1 MVSVTVQNVGR
12 RAKYSLLE
20 ANKMKINKWLL
31 TMTVVT
37 LPLVISASGGMAAP
51 FYEGKTLNL
60 IVGYS
65 PGGGSDLMCRLF
77 ARHLAG
83 HIPGEPTVIVR
94 NMPGGGGLKA
104 TNYVGEAVK
113 KDGKTALCGAFNTLV
128 QLLDDK
134 SLRVDLRKFNFIAG
148 MASSQVFFMR
158 ADTKPGIKKP
168 EDIFKAQ
175 GVIIGGF
182 RTNSSKDLQV
192 RSAMDVLGIK
202 HKYVTGIKGDGGG
215 RKHIQQGFLNA
226 WQDSMA
232 GYLSISHGTLV
243 KTGIVVPIYQM
254 GELNTDGKLSKRNA
268 ALPELPT
275 LFEFYKA
282 KFGKEPSGKVWDVY
296 ATMSK
301 VTSTAL
307 RALSL
312 PPGSPEA
319 AVADLRLGYGKMLE
333 DDKYWAEAK
342 KVVGKT
348 AKFSEGK
355 RTQEILEAA
364 MSAPP
369 SFKEF
374 LVEYIEKGAEMAR
387 KK

>member
-1 MVSVTVQNVGR
+1 MR
-12 RAKYSLLE
+12 IE
-20 ANKMKINKWLL
+20 KWLL
-31 TMTVVT
+31 TMAALT
-37 LPLVISASGGMAAP
+37 LPLMAMASGAAAAP
-51 FYEGKTLNL
+51 FYKGKTLNL

-83 HIPGEPTVIVR
+83 HTPGKPTIVVR

-104 TNYVGEAVK
+104 MNYVGEAVK

-128 QLLDDK
+128 QLLKDK
-134 SLRVDLRKFNFIAG
+134 ALRVDLRKFNFIAG
-148 MASSQVFFMR
+148 MASNQVFFIR

-192 RSAMDVLGIK
+192 RSAMDLLGIK
-202 HKYVTGIKGDGGG
+202 HKYVTGIRGDGGG
-215 RKHIQQGFLNA
+215 RKHIQQGFVNT

-254 GELNTDGKLSKRNA
+254 GELDANGKLSKRNA
-268 ALPELPT
+268 ALPGIPT
-275 LFEFYKA
+275 FFEFYKA
-282 KFGKEPSGKVWDVY
+282 KFGKEPSGKVWEVY
-296 ATMSK
+296 ATMTK

-312 PPGSPEA
+312 PPGSPQA

-348 AKFSEGK
+348 AKFTKGK
-355 RTQEILEAA
+355 RTQQILEGA
-364 MSAPP
+364 MDAP
-369 SFKEF
+369 SSLTKF
-374 LVEYIEKGAEMAR
+374 LVEYIKKGAEMAR

>member
-1 MVSVTVQNVGR
+1 
-12 RAKYSLLE
+12 
-20 ANKMKINKWLL
+20 MKTKKWLL
-31 TMTVVT
+31 TVAATAISSVAFA
-37 LPLVISASGGMAAP
+37 SASVAAP
-51 FYEGKTLNL
+51 FYEGKTLSL
-60 IVGYS
+60 VVGYS

-77 ARHLAG
+77 ARHLTKHVSG
-83 HIPGEPTVIVR
+83 KPTIVVR

-104 TNYVGEAVK
+104 MNYVGEAAK
-113 KDGKTALCGAFNTLV
+113 KDGTTGLCGAFNTLV
-128 QLLDDK
+128 QLLNDK
-134 SLRVDLRKFNFIAG
+134 SLRVDLSKFNFIAG
-148 MASSQVFFMR
+148 MAASQVFFMR
-158 ADTKPGIKKP
+158 ADVKPGIKKA
-168 EDIFKAQ
+168 EDIFKAE

-202 HKYVTGIKGDGGG
+202 HKYITGVKGDGGG

-226 WQDSMA
+226 WQDSLA
-232 GYLSISHGTLV
+232 GYLSISQGTLV

-254 GELNTDGKLSKRNA
+254 GELGADGKLSKRNA
-268 ALPELPT
+268 ALPDIPT

-282 KFGKEPSGKVWDVY
+282 KFGKEPSGKVWDIY

-312 PPGSPEA
+312 PPGSPKA
-319 AVADLRLGYGKMLE
+319 AVADLRAGYGKMLE
-333 DDKYWAEAK
+333 DADYWVEAK

-348 AKFSEGK
+348 ASFSKGK
-355 RTQEILEAA
+355 KTQAILESA

-369 SFKEF
+369 SLKKF
-374 LVEYIEKGAEMAR
+374 LVEYIKRGEEMAR